1 MSDQVPPPP
10 PAQPTPAPAQDSVAA
25 SAPEASGTRDGTD
38 RPRVHQSSGTT
49 AADSQLAL
57 RERLAELEDR
67 WRRTVADLD
76 NMRKRFAREREQLR
90 EEERARA
97 AADWLPILDNLELA
111 LTHAGADPVAIREGV
126 QAVRDQAVDLMA
138 RLGFPQR
145 DDTGDEFDPRRHE
158 AVSTVVDETARP
170 GTVVH
175 VVKPGYGDGTRQ
187 LRPASVI
194 VAAREH

>member
-1 MSDQVPPPP
+1 MTDQGP
-10 PAQPTPAPAQDSVAA
+10 PAPHAPQAPAQDSEAA
-25 SAPEASGTRDGTD
+25 SAHQASGTKDGTD
-38 RPRVHQSSGTT
+38 QPRADESSGTT
-49 AADSQLAL
+49 AVDEDTEQGL
-57 RERLAELEDR
+57 RARVAELEDR

-76 NMRKRFAREREQLR
+76 NVRKRFAREREQLR

-97 AADWLPILDNLELA
+97 AADWLPVLDNLELA
-111 LTHAGADPVAIREGV
+111 LQHADANPVAIREGV

-145 DDTGDEFDPRRHE
+145 DDTGAPFDPRRHE
-158 AVSTVVDETARP
+158 AVSTVVDESAKP

-194 VAAREH
+194 VAAREQ

>member
-1 MSDQVPPPP
+1 MTDQVPPAPHAP
-10 PAQPTPAPAQDSVAA
+10 QAPAQDGVAA
-25 SAPEASGTRDGTD
+25 SAHQAAGTKNGTD
-38 RPRVHQSSGTT
+38 QPRVDESAGTT
-49 AADSQLAL
+49 AEDTEQGL
-57 RERLAELEDR
+57 RARVAELEDR

-90 EEERARA
+90 DEERARV

-111 LTHAGADPVAIREGV
+111 LQHAGADPVAIREGV
-126 QAVRDQAVDLMA
+126 QAVRDQAVELMA

-145 DDTGDEFDPRRHE
+145 DDTGAPFDPRRHE
-158 AVSTVVDETARP
+158 AVSTVVDASAKP

-175 VVKPGYGDGTRQ
+175 VVKPGYGDAPRQ

-194 VAAREH
+194 VAAREQ

>member
-1 MSDQVPPPP
+1 MTDQAP
-10 PAQPTPAPAQDSVAA
+10 PAPHSPQTPAQDGEPA
-25 SAPEASGTRDGTD
+25 SAHEASRTMDGPD
-38 RPRVHQSSGTT
+38 QPPVDEGSGTT
-49 AADSQLAL
+49 AEDTEERL
-57 RERLAELEDR
+57 RARLAELEDR

-111 LTHAGADPVAIREGV
+111 LQHAGADPVAIREGV

-145 DDTGDEFDPRRHE
+145 DDTGAPFDPRHHE
-158 AVSTVVDETARP
+158 AVSTVVDRSAKP

-175 VVKPGYGDGTRQ
+175 VVKPRYGDGTRQ

-194 VAAREH
+194 VAAREQ

>member
-1 MSDQVPPPP
+1 MTDQVPPASDAP
-10 PAQPTPAPAQDSVAA
+10 QAPAQDGVAA
-25 SAPEASGTRDGTD
+25 SAHQASGTKDGTD
-38 RPRVHQSSGTT
+38 QPRVDEST
-49 AADSQLAL
+49 AEDTEPDL
-57 RERLAELEDR
+57 RARVAELEDR

-90 EEERARA
+90 EAERARV

-111 LTHAGADPVAIREGV
+111 LQHAGADPVAIREGV

-145 DDTGDEFDPRRHE
+145 DDTGAPFDPRRHE
-158 AVSTVVDETARP
+158 AVSTVVDASAKP

-175 VVKPGYGDGTRQ
+175 VVKPGYGDGPRQ

-194 VAAREH
+194 VAARGK

>member
-1 MSDQVPPPP
+1 MTDHVPPAPHPP
-10 PAQPTPAPAQDSVAA
+10 QATAQDSEST
-25 SAPEASGTRDGTD
+25 SADQASGTKDGTD
-38 RPRVHQSSGTT
+38 QPRADESSGTT
-49 AADSQLAL
+49 AEGEDTEQGL
-57 RERLAELEDR
+57 RARVAELEDR

-76 NMRKRFAREREQLR
+76 NVRKRFAREREQLR

-97 AADWLPILDNLELA
+97 AADWLPVLDNIELA
-111 LTHAGADPVAIREGV
+111 LQHADANPVAIREGV

-145 DDTGDEFDPRRHE
+145 DDTGAPFDPRRHE
-158 AVSTVVDETARP
+158 AVSTVVDESAKP

-194 VAAREH
+194 VAAREQ

>member
-1 MSDQVPPPP
+1 MTDQVPR
-10 PAQPTPAPAQDSVAA
+10 APHAPQAHHGEAA
-25 SAPEASGTRDGTD
+25 AAHQAAGTQDGTD
-38 RPRVHQSSGTT
+38 QTRVEESTGTT
-49 AADSQLAL
+49 AEDTEQGL
-57 RERLAELEDR
+57 RARVAELEDR

-111 LTHAGADPVAIREGV
+111 LQHAGADPVAIREGV

-138 RLGFPQR
+138 RLGFPRR
-145 DDTGDEFDPRRHE
+145 DDTGAPFDPRRHE
-158 AVSTVVDETARP
+158 AVSTVVDASAKP

-175 VVKPGYGDGTRQ
+175 VVKPGYGDDTRQ

-194 VAAREH
+194 VAAQEQ

>member
-1 MSDQVPPPP
+1 MTDQAP
-10 PAQPTPAPAQDSVAA
+10 PAPHAPQTPAQDGEPA
-25 SAPEASGTRDGTD
+25 SAPEASSTKDGPD
-38 RPRVHQSSGTT
+38 QPPVGESSGTT
-49 AADSQLAL
+49 AKDTEHGL
-57 RERLAELEDR
+57 RARIEELEDR

-97 AADWLPILDNLELA
+97 AADWLPIVDNLELA
-111 LTHAGADPVAIREGV
+111 LQHAGADPVANRLHSL
-126 QAVRDQAVDLMA
+126 ADRDQAVDLMA

-145 DDTGDEFDPRRHE
+145 DDTGAPFDPRRHE
-158 AVSTVVDETARP
+158 AVSTVVDESAKP

-194 VAAREH
+194 VAAREQ

>member
-1 MSDQVPPPP
+1 MTDQVPPEPHAP
-10 PAQPTPAPAQDSVAA
+10 QAPAQDSKAA
-25 SAPEASGTRDGTD
+25 SAHQAPGAKDGPD
-38 RPRVHQSSGTT
+38 QPRADESSGTT
-49 AADSQLAL
+49 AEATEQGL
-57 RERLAELEDR
+57 RERVAELEDR

-111 LTHAGADPVAIREGV
+111 LQHAGADPVAIREGV
-126 QAVRDQAVDLMA
+126 QAVRDQAVELMA

-145 DDTGDEFDPRRHE
+145 DDTGAPFDPRRHE
-158 AVSTVVDETARP
+158 AVSAIVDESAKP

-175 VVKPGYGDGTRQ
+175 VVKPGYGDATRQ

-194 VAAREH
+194 VAAREQ

>member
-1 MSDQVPPPP
+1 MTDQAP
-10 PAQPTPAPAQDSVAA
+10 PAPHAPQSPAQNSEAA
-25 SAPEASGTRDGTD
+25 FGHEASTAKDGPD
-38 RPRVHQSSGTT
+38 EPPVEEGSGPT
-49 AADSQLAL
+49 AEDTE
-57 RERLAELEDR
+57 ERLRARFAELEDR

-97 AADWLPILDNLELA
+97 AAEWLPILDNLELA
-111 LTHAGADPVAIREGV
+111 LKHAGADPVAIREGV
-126 QAVRDQAVDLMA
+126 QAVRDQSVDLMA

-145 DDTGDEFDPRRHE
+145 DDTGAPFDPRRHE
-158 AVSTVVDETARP
+158 AVSTVVDESAKP

-175 VVKPGYGDGTRQ
+175 VVKPRYGDGTRQ

-194 VAAREH
+194 VAAREQ

>member
-1 MSDQVPPPP
+1 MTDQVPPAPDGP
-10 PAQPTPAPAQDSVAA
+10 EAPAQDSEAA
-25 SAPEASGTRDGTD
+25 STRRASGTKDGTD
-38 RPRVHQSSGTT
+38 QPRVEQLSGTT
-49 AADSQLAL
+49 AEDTEQGL
-57 RERLAELEDR
+57 RARVAELEDR

-111 LTHAGADPVAIREGV
+111 LQHAGADPVAIRDGV

-145 DDTGDEFDPRRHE
+145 DDTGAPFDPRRHE
-158 AVSTVVDETARP
+158 AVSTVVDESAKP

-194 VAAREH
+194 VAAREQ

>member
-1 MSDQVPPPP
+1 MTDQVPPEPHAP
-10 PAQPTPAPAQDSVAA
+10 QAPAQDSKAA
-25 SAPEASGTRDGTD
+25 SAHQGPGAKDGPD
-38 RPRVHQSSGTT
+38 QPRADESSGTT
-49 AADSQLAL
+49 AEATEQGL
-57 RERLAELEDR
+57 RERVAELEDR

-111 LTHAGADPVAIREGV
+111 LQHAGADPVAIREGV
-126 QAVRDQAVDLMA
+126 QAVRDQAVELMA

-145 DDTGDEFDPRRHE
+145 DDTGAPFDPRRHE
-158 AVSTVVDETARP
+158 AVSAIVDESAKP

-194 VAAREH
+194 VAAREQ

>member
-1 MSDQVPPPP
+1 MTDQVPPAPHAP
-10 PAQPTPAPAQDSVAA
+10 QAPAQDGVAA
-25 SAPEASGTRDGTD
+25 SDHQASGTKNGTD
-38 RPRVHQSSGTT
+38 QPRVDESTGTT
-49 AADSQLAL
+49 AEETEQGL
-57 RERLAELEDR
+57 RAQVAELEDR

-90 EEERARA
+90 EEERARV

-111 LTHAGADPVAIREGV
+111 LQHAGADPVAIREGV

-145 DDTGDEFDPRRHE
+145 DDTGAPFDPRRHE
-158 AVSTVVDETARP
+158 AVSTVVDASAKP

-175 VVKPGYGDGTRQ
+175 VVKPGYGDGPRQ

-194 VAAREH
+194 VAARGQ

>member
-1 MSDQVPPPP
+1 VTDQVPHAPHAP
-10 PAQPTPAPAQDSVAA
+10 QTPAQDSEAA
-25 SAPEASGTRDGTD
+25 SAHRASGTKDGTD
-38 RPRVHQSSGTT
+38 QPRAGESSGTT
-49 AADSQLAL
+49 AEDTEEGL
-57 RERLAELEDR
+57 RARLAELEDR

-76 NMRKRFAREREQLR
+76 NVRKRFAREREQLR

-111 LTHAGADPVAIREGV
+111 LQHAGADPVAIREGV

-145 DDTGDEFDPRRHE
+145 DDTGAPFDPRRHE
-158 AVSTVVDETARP
+158 AVSTVVDESAEP

-194 VAAREH
+194 VAARGQ

>member
-1 MSDQVPPPP
+1 MTDQVPPAPHAP
-10 PAQPTPAPAQDSVAA
+10 QAPAQDGVAA
-25 SAPEASGTRDGTD
+25 SAHQPSGTKDAND
-38 RPRVHQSSGTT
+38 QPRVDEST
-49 AADSQLAL
+49 AEDTEQGL
-57 RERLAELEDR
+57 RAQVAELEDR

-76 NMRKRFAREREQLR
+76 NMRKRFAREREQVR

-111 LTHAGADPVAIREGV
+111 LQHAGADPVAIREGV

-145 DDTGDEFDPRRHE
+145 DDTGATFDPRRHE
-158 AVSTVVDETARP
+158 AVSTVVDASAKP

-175 VVKPGYGDGTRQ
+175 VVKPGYGDGPRQ

-194 VAAREH
+194 VAARGK

>member
-1 MSDQVPPPP
+1 MTDQVPPEPHAP
-10 PAQPTPAPAQDSVAA
+10 QAPAQDSKAA
-25 SAPEASGTRDGTD
+25 SAHQAPGAKDGPD
-38 RPRVHQSSGTT
+38 QPRADESSGTT
-49 AADSQLAL
+49 AEATEQGL
-57 RERLAELEDR
+57 RERVAELEDR

-111 LTHAGADPVAIREGV
+111 LQHAGADPVAIREGV
-126 QAVRDQAVDLMA
+126 QAVRDQAVELMA

-145 DDTGDEFDPRRHE
+145 DDTGAPFDPRLHE
-158 AVSTVVDETARP
+158 AVSAVVTESAKP

-194 VAAREH
+194 VAAREQ

>member
-1 MSDQVPPPP
+1 MTDQVPPEPHAP
-10 PAQPTPAPAQDSVAA
+10 QAPAQDSKAA
-25 SAPEASGTRDGTD
+25 SAHQAPGAKDGPD
-38 RPRVHQSSGTT
+38 QPRADESSGTT
-49 AADSQLAL
+49 AEATEQGL
-57 RERLAELEDR
+57 RERVAELEDR

-111 LTHAGADPVAIREGV
+111 LQHAGADPVAIREGV
-126 QAVRDQAVDLMA
+126 QAVRDQAVELMA

-145 DDTGDEFDPRRHE
+145 DDTGAPFDPRRHE
-158 AVSTVVDETARP
+158 AVSAIVDESAKP

-194 VAAREH
+194 VAAREQ

>member
-1 MSDQVPPPP
+1 MTDQVPPASDAP
-10 PAQPTPAPAQDSVAA
+10 QAPAQDGEAA
-25 SAPEASGTRDGTD
+25 SAHQTTGSKDGTD
-38 RPRVHQSSGTT
+38 QPRVDEST
-49 AADSQLAL
+49 AEDIEPGL
-57 RERLAELEDR
+57 RARVAELEDR

-76 NMRKRFAREREQLR
+76 NMRKRFAREREQVR

-111 LTHAGADPVAIREGV
+111 LQHAGADPVAIREGV

-145 DDTGDEFDPRRHE
+145 DDTGAPFDPRRHE
-158 AVSTVVDETARP
+158 AVSTVVDASAKP

-175 VVKPGYGDGTRQ
+175 VVKPGYGDGPRQ

-194 VAAREH
+194 VAARGK

>member
-1 MSDQVPPPP
+1 MTDQVPPAPHAP
-10 PAQPTPAPAQDSVAA
+10 QAPAQDSAAA
-25 SAPEASGTRDGTD
+25 SAHQASGTKDGTAQT
-38 RPRVHQSSGTT
+38 RV
-49 AADSQLAL
+49 D
-57 RERLAELEDR
+57 ELEDR

-111 LTHAGADPVAIREGV
+111 LQHAGADPVAIREGV

-145 DDTGDEFDPRRHE
+145 DDTGAPFDPRRHE
-158 AVSTVVDETARP
+158 AVSTVVDESAKP

-194 VAAREH
+194 VAAREQ

>member
-1 MSDQVPPPP
+1 MTDHVPPAPHPP
-10 PAQPTPAPAQDSVAA
+10 QATAQDSEST
-25 SAPEASGTRDGTD
+25 SADQASGTKDGTD
-38 RPRVHQSSGTT
+38 QPRADESSGTT
-49 AADSQLAL
+49 AEATEQVL
-57 RERLAELEDR
+57 RERVAELEDR

-90 EEERARA
+90 EEERART

-111 LTHAGADPVAIREGV
+111 LQHAGADPVAIREGV

-145 DDTGDEFDPRRHE
+145 DDTGAPFDPRRHE
-158 AVSTVVDETARP
+158 AVSAVVDESAKP

-194 VAAREH
+194 VAAREQ

>member
-1 MSDQVPPPP
+1 MTDQVPPTPHAP
-10 PAQPTPAPAQDSVAA
+10 QTPAEDSEAA
-25 SAPEASGTRDGTD
+25 SAHQASGTKAGTD
-38 RPRVHQSSGTT
+38 QPRAGESSGTMAEDT
-49 AADSQLAL
+49 EQGL
-57 RERLAELEDR
+57 RARLAELEDR

-97 AADWLPILDNLELA
+97 AVDWLPILDNLELA
-111 LTHAGADPVAIREGV
+111 LQHAGADPVAIREGV

-145 DDTGDEFDPRRHE
+145 DDTGAPFDPRRHE
-158 AVSTVVDETARP
+158 AVSTVVDESAKP

-194 VAAREH
+194 VAARGQ

>member
-1 MSDQVPPPP
+1 MTDQVPPASDAP
-10 PAQPTPAPAQDSVAA
+10 QAPARDGVAA
-25 SAPEASGTRDGTD
+25 SAHQATGTKDGTD
-38 RPRVHQSSGTT
+38 QPRVDEST
-49 AADSQLAL
+49 AEDTEQGL
-57 RERLAELEDR
+57 RAQVAELEDR

-111 LTHAGADPVAIREGV
+111 LQHAGADPVAIHEGV

-145 DDTGDEFDPRRHE
+145 DDTGAPFDPRRHE
-158 AVSTVVDETARP
+158 AVSTVVDASAKP

-175 VVKPGYGDGTRQ
+175 VVKPGYGDGPRQ

-194 VAAREH
+194 VAARGK

>member
-1 MSDQVPPPP
+1 MTDQVPPAPHPP
-10 PAQPTPAPAQDSVAA
+10 QEPAQDREAA
-25 SAPEASGTRDGTD
+25 SAHQVSGTTDGTD
-38 RPRVHQSSGTT
+38 QPRADESSGMT
-49 AADSQLAL
+49 AEDTEQGL
-57 RERLAELEDR
+57 RARVAELEDR

-97 AADWLPILDNLELA
+97 AADWLPVLDNLELA
-111 LTHAGADPVAIREGV
+111 LQHAGANPVAIREGV

-145 DDTGDEFDPRRHE
+145 DDTGAPFDPRRHE
-158 AVSTVVDETARP
+158 AVSTVVDESAKP

-175 VVKPGYGDGTRQ
+175 VVKPGYGDDTRQ

-194 VAAREH
+194 VAAREQ

>member
-1 MSDQVPPPP
+1 MTDQVPHASHAP
-10 PAQPTPAPAQDSVAA
+10 QPPAQDSETSSAHPA
-25 SAPEASGTRDGTD
+25 SRTKDGTD
-38 RPRVHQSSGTT
+38 QPRAGESSGTT
-49 AADSQLAL
+49 AEDTEEGL
-57 RERLAELEDR
+57 RARLAELEDR
-67 WRRTVADLD
+67 WHRTVADLD

-111 LTHAGADPVAIREGV
+111 LQHADADPVAIREGV

-145 DDTGDEFDPRRHE
+145 DDTGAPFDPRRHE
-158 AVSTVVDETARP
+158 AVSTVVDESAKP

-194 VAAREH
+194 VAAQGQ

>member
-1 MSDQVPPPP
+1 MTDQVHPEPHAP
-10 PAQPTPAPAQDSVAA
+10 PAPAQDGKAA
-25 SAPEASGTRDGTD
+25 SAHQASGTKDGTD
-38 RPRVHQSSGTT
+38 PPRADESSGTAEDT
-49 AADSQLAL
+49 EQGL
-57 RERLAELEDR
+57 RARVAELEDR

-97 AADWLPILDNLELA
+97 AADWLPVLDNLELA
-111 LTHAGADPVAIREGV
+111 LQHADANPVAIREGV
-126 QAVRDQAVDLMA
+126 QAVRDQAVELMA

-145 DDTGDEFDPRRHE
+145 DDTGAPFDPRRHE
-158 AVSTVVDETARP
+158 AVSAVVDESAKP

-194 VAAREH
+194 VAAREQ

>member
-1 MSDQVPPPP
+1 MNDQVPP
-10 PAQPTPAPAQDSVAA
+10 APHAPQAQDGEAA
-25 SAPEASGTRDGTD
+25 SARQASGTQDGTD
-38 RPRVHQSSGTT
+38 QPRVDESTGTT
-49 AADSQLAL
+49 AEDSEQGL
-57 RERLAELEDR
+57 RARVAELEDR

-111 LTHAGADPVAIREGV
+111 LQHAGADPVAIREGV

-138 RLGFPQR
+138 RLGFPQH
-145 DDTGDEFDPRRHE
+145 DDTGAPFDPRRHE
-158 AVSTVVDETARP
+158 AVSTVVDASAKP

-175 VVKPGYGDGTRQ
+175 VVKPRYGDDTRQ

-194 VAAREH
+194 VAAQEQ

>member
-1 MSDQVPPPP
+1 MTDQAPRARHAP
-10 PAQPTPAPAQDSVAA
+10 QTPAQDGEPA
-25 SAPEASGTRDGTD
+25 SAHEASTTRDGPD
-38 RPRVHQSSGTT
+38 QPPADEGSATT
-49 AADSQLAL
+49 AEDTEDGL
-57 RERLAELEDR
+57 RAQFAELEDR

-111 LTHAGADPVAIREGV
+111 LKHAGADPVSIREGV
-126 QAVRDQAVDLMA
+126 QAVRDQAIDLMA

-145 DDTGDEFDPRRHE
+145 DDTGAPFDPRRHE
-158 AVSTVVDETARP
+158 AVSTVVDESAKP

-175 VVKPGYGDGTRQ
+175 VVKPRYGDSTRQ

-194 VAAREH
+194 VAAREQ

>member
-1 MSDQVPPPP
+1 MTDQVPPAPHAP
-10 PAQPTPAPAQDSVAA
+10 QTPAQDGE
-25 SAPEASGTRDGTD
+25 APSGHQASGTKEGTD
-38 RPRVHQSSGTT
+38 QPRAGESSGTT
-49 AADSQLAL
+49 AEDTEHGL
-57 RERLAELEDR
+57 RARIAELEDR

-111 LTHAGADPVAIREGV
+111 LQHAEADPVAIREGV
-126 QAVRDQAVDLMA
+126 QAVRDQAVDLIA
-138 RLGFPQR
+138 QLGFPQR
-145 DDTGDEFDPRRHE
+145 DDTGAPFDPRRHE
-158 AVSTVVDETARP
+158 AVSTVVDQSAKP

-194 VAAREH
+194 VSAREP